1 MKNIGGNISITGGSI
16 LDTYIAKPSTITVAD
31 TINID
36 RNSYGGNEVILP
48 NYTPSAFGSGASST
62 IKGGKLNIK
71 NLNKVIESTY
81 LIMSNKYYK
90 NVKTDLRKVL
100 KTQKEKFI
108 KKV

>member
-1 MKNIGGNISITGGSI
+1 MKNIRDSISITGGSS
-16 LDTYIAKPSTITVAD
+16 LDTYIAPPSTIRVSD
-31 TINID
+31 TTYID
-36 RNSYGGNEVILP
+36 TNPYGGNKVILP
-48 NYTPSAFGSGASST
+48 NYTPSAFGSGVSTT
-62 IKGGKLNIK
+62 IKGGKLNMK
-71 NLNKVIESTY
+71 KLNKVIESTY